1 MNGIPFTHY
10 IIYALL
16 AWNFIIFIVYGADK
30 SKAKK
35 RKRRISEKTLLL
47 TAFFLGSVGAFF
59 GMILFRHKT
68 KHWKFKILLPFFVI
82 LHIAAA
88 VAVYY
93 FLLSPN
99 GT

>member
-1 MNGIPFTHY
+1 MNLINY

-16 AWNFIIFIVYGADK
+16 AWNLIVFIMYGADK

-35 RKRRISEKTLLL
+35 RKRRISEKTLLW
-47 TAFFLGSVGAFF
+47 TAFFMGSIGAFF

-68 KHWKFKILLPFFVI
+68 KHWKFKILLPLFVM

-93 FLLSPN
+93 LK
-99 GT
+99 G